1 MSATAEVQSGL
12 EGVVAFATE
21 IAEPDREGGAL
32 RYRGVDIEEL
42 VGNVPFE
49 QVWGLLVDGTLQPGL
64 PPAEPHPLSVRSGD
78 PRVDVQSALAMLA
91 PQWGFGQLIDISDEE
106 ARDNLARASVMALS
120 FVAQSARGIGKPPVP
135 QREIDKAK
143 SIPERFLIRWRGEAN
158 PDHVKAIDAYW
169 NSAAEHGMNASTFTA
184 RVVASTGADVAAALS
199 AAVGA
204 LSGPLHGGAP
214 SRVLKMLDDVAE
226 FGDAEQYVKDV
237 LDSGQRLM
245 GFGHRVYRAEDPR
258 ARVLRRTAHE
268 IDAPRVEVA
277 EALEKA
283 ALAELQAR
291 RPDRVLATNVEF
303 WSAVVL
309 DFAEVPPELFTPM
322 FTCARTAGWSA
333 HIMEQKRE
341 GKLIRPTAKYVG
353 PRRGRC
359 RTCAERIELE
369 VGPASGRGPGT
380 DPHVLREHPGGAEP
394 RPQRAQRGRAS
405 APSSAAAARL
415 VTVVERGHD
424 LARRAGGETRR
435 RRARPGRGGRI
446 DLAGDRPAVG
456 AVVGLGPPAVEHAE
470 LQAAVEGRL
479 HAARAAGLQRRPRQV
494 QPHVAAA
501 HQPGR
506 RVEVVVVE
514 EHHPLADDLGR
525 LEPEQALQRRAWPPR
540 RADGPCRPGP
550 PAPAGRRPAARASSP
565 GRGSAGPAAC
575 RWPPGGRTR
584 ASATSGSNAR
594 AAAST

>member
-1 MSATAEVQSGL
+1 MSVTTEVQSGL

-21 IAEPDREGGAL
+21 IAEPDRAGGAL

-42 VGNVPFE
+42 VGTVPFE
-49 QVWGLLVDGTLQPGL
+49 QVWGLLVDGTLKPGL

-78 PRVDVQSALAMLA
+78 PRVDVQAALAMLA

-120 FVAQSARGIGKPPVP
+120 FVAQSARGIGKPPVS
-135 QREIDKAK
+135 QREIDKAT

-214 SRVLKMLDDVAE
+214 SRVLKMLDDVAAS
-226 FGDAEQYVKDV
+226 GDAERYVKDV

-258 ARVLRRTAHE
+258 ARVLRRTAQR
-268 IDAPRVEVA
+268 ARCA
-277 EALEKA
+277 
-283 ALAELQAR
+283 AR
-291 RPDRVLATNVEF
+291 RGRRGARTGRACRASGAAPDRVLATNVEF

-309 DFAEVPPELFTPM
+309 DYADVPPQLFTPL

-353 PRRGRC
+353 PG
-359 RTCAERIELE
+359 
-369 VGPASGRGPGT
+369 
-380 DPHVLREHPGGAEP
+380 P
-394 RPQRAQRGRAS
+394 RPLS
-405 APSSAAAARL
+405 
-415 VTVVERGHD
+415 D
-424 LARRAGGETRR
+424 L
-435 RRARPGRGGRI
+435 
-446 DLAGDRPAVG
+446 
-456 AVVGLGPPAVEHAE
+456 
-470 LQAAVEGRL
+470 Q
-479 HAARAAGLQRRPRQV
+479 
-494 QPHVAAA
+494 
-501 HQPGR
+501 
-506 RVEVVVVE
+506 
-514 EHHPLADDLGR
+514 
-525 LEPEQALQRRAWPPR
+525 
-540 RADGPCRPGP
+540 
-550 PAPAGRRPAARASSP
+550 
-565 GRGSAGPAAC
+565 
-575 RWPPGGRTR
+575 
-584 ASATSGSNAR
+584 
-594 AAAST
+594 